1 MKKYLTLFFTLK
13 LLLLSKC
20 SYSQMPNIAKPV
32 NYSVE
37 SGFFLSNGNT
47 PFWQQANQHGEI
59 PTYQYASSWTKG
71 SLTKSYT
78 LDSAGRNKLID
89 WGAGATGVVSV
100 SNTPSLFLSQLYVQL
115 KVWKIELSVGR
126 RYEQVGIIDQNLS
139 SGSYSFSNNALPI
152 PKIQLASLGF
162 VEMPLTKRLLSF
174 KFNYA
179 DGFIGQTQGNP
190 FNTFVNIKDTYLHQK
205 SLYARFGK
213 PNWKLNLYGGF
224 CHQVMWGG
232 EYQIWPNSFDLT
244 QSHRYWGVV
253 RGESWASSRI
263 GNHVANLDLGFSY
276 QGSKFDLM
284 VYRQNV
290 VEDGA
295 LYRGLSNV
303 ADGLNGISVNF
314 KEKSPNKITLKSAL
328 FEFLYTFSQGGS
340 VFDLS
345 QGIIGK
351 NNYFN
356 HYIYLNGWSYQ
367 SRTLGTPFIAPQ
379 TSTRNDLPHSP
390 DSFTN
395 NNRLWLLHFGF
406 SGTAF
411 GKYSFLSK
419 ISFSNNAGTYDAPFP
434 KATNQFSGFLQIK
447 APSKLFG
454 GSQMIGSLALDV
466 GKLYPNQVSIYWG
479 MRKTG
484 ALSKKQ

>member
-1 MKKYLTLFFTLK
+1 MKKYFTL
-13 LLLLSKC
+13 LFVLGTLIVSEH
-20 SYSQMPNIAKPV
+20 SHSQLPNIAKPV

-37 SGFFLSNGNT
+37 SSFFLSNGNA
-47 PFWQQANQHGEI
+47 PFWQQANQNGEI

-71 SLTKSYT
+71 SLAKYYAV
-78 LDSAGRNKLID
+78 DSVGKNKVID
-89 WGAGATGVVSV
+89 WGAGATGIISV
-100 SNTPSLFLSQLYVQL
+100 SNTPSLFFSQIYAQL
-115 KVWKIELSVGR
+115 KVSKFELSVGR
-126 RYEQVGIIDQNLS
+126 RYEQIGIIDQNLS

-162 VEMPLTKRLLSF
+162 VEVPLTKHLVSF

-179 DGFIGQTQGNP
+179 DGLVGETQGNP
-190 FNTFVNIKDTYLHQK
+190 FNTSVNIKDTYLHQK

-213 PNWKLNLYGGF
+213 PKWKLNLYGGF

-232 EYQIWPNSFDLT
+232 EYQIWPTGFDLT
-244 QSHRYWGVV
+244 RSHRYWGVI
-253 RGESWASSRI
+253 RGESWSGSRI

-276 QGSKFDLM
+276 RNSRFDLM
-284 VYRQNV
+284 AYRQSI

-295 LYRGLSNV
+295 LYRGLSNIS
-303 ADGLNGISVNF
+303 DGLNGVLVNF
-314 KEKSPNKITLKSAL
+314 KKKSSNKITFKSAL

-345 QGIIGK
+345 QGIIGR

-367 SRTLGTPFIAPQ
+367 NRTLGTPFIAPQ
-379 TSTRNDLPHSP
+379 TSTRDDLPRN
-390 DSFTN
+390 SFTN

-411 GKYSFLSK
+411 GKYTFLSK
-419 ISFSNNAGTYDAPFP
+419 ISFSNNAGTYDTPFP
-434 KATNQFSGFLQIK
+434 KATNQFSGFLQLK
-447 APSKLFG
+447 APSNLFG
-454 GSQMIGSLALDV
+454 GSEMIGSVALDI
-466 GKLYPNQVSIYWG
+466 GKLYPNQMSISWG
-479 MRKTG
+479 IRKSG
-484 ALSKKQ
+484 ALSKDMRR